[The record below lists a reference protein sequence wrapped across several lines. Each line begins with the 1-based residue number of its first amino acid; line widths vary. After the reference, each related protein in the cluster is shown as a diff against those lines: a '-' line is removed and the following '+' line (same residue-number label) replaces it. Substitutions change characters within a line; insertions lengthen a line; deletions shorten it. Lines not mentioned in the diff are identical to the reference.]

1 MERDRSDCWMAGKE
15 PIEEFN
21 SLWEQFW
28 LGLKNFFKDKSHRD
42 LKRSY
47 GKECALVL
55 MKEVPHPD
63 LYFRLH
69 NGVKLKGLCD
79 LAEVLPEMDETTF
92 HRHVSPGKNEFGD
105 WVRNVIGDK
114 TLANKLDMLET
125 KEDAARAVNV
135 RVNWFKSRIG

>member
-1 MERDRSDCWMAGKE
+1 MTEKE
-15 PIEEFN
+15 PIEEVS
-21 SLWEQFW
+21 SLWN
-28 LGLKNFFKDKSHRD
+28 LLVRGLKSFFKDKSHRD

-55 MKEVPHPD
+55 LKEVPHPD

-79 LAEVLPEMDETTF
+79 LAEVLPEMDDATF
-92 HRHVSPGKNEFGD
+92 HKHVSAGKNEFSD

-114 TLANKLDMLET
+114 TLANKLDLLDNR
-125 KEDAARAVNV
+125 EDVARAVNV
-135 RVNWFKSRIG
+135 RVNWFKNRVG